1 MRLEALA
8 RQPLIRLLV
17 VNCAAGV
24 AAALLMLGGLMALN
38 PGNLRALIFADRMGA
53 VALGLLLFGLTVT
66 FGSVAMG
73 TAIMALGRSATAA
86 SAAAGRS
93 RSRPGCAK
101 RGACLYNSLPIELDL
116 AVSAYGPFPKNSQK
130 SGYEA
135 HANGS
140 HGA

>member
-73 TAIMALGRSATAA
+73 SAIMALGRERDSGERGGRARPLAA
-86 SAAAGRS
+86 RLRQAR
-93 RSRPGCAK
+93 RM
-101 RGACLYNSLPIELDL
+101 PI
-116 AVSAYGPFPKNSQK
+116 
-130 SGYEA
+130 
-135 HANGS
+135 
-140 HGA
+140 